1 MSAEITLTE
10 LSKMYGYSLPAVQK
24 WRDRGL
30 PYNTNTRRCNKDKAI
45 AWVLENII
53 NPLREVDVQAQIQQ
67 ERLRKARGEADAIE
81 LKNRTELNDL
91 IPVGYV
97 ETVLAGFCSEV
108 RQTMMQV
115 ATVDTLKILEAATD
129 QRTLKETLKD
139 IISARLNE
147 IGDIM
152 ISPDL
157 DAYDEYSEDE
167 EYKEPESEPV
177 EEQEDDEFDV
187 S

>member
-1 MSAEITLTE
+1 MTQEVTLTE

-30 PYNTNTRRCNKDKAI
+30 PYNTNTRRCPKDKAI
-45 AWVLENII
+45 TWVIENII
-53 NPLREVDVQAQIQQ
+53 SPLREVDVQAQIQQ

-97 ETVLAGFCSEV
+97 ETVLAGFCDDV

-115 ATVDTLKILEAATD
+115 ATVDTLKIMEAATD

-167 EYKEPESEPV
+167 EVKQEEPE

>member
-1 MSAEITLTE
+1 
-10 LSKMYGYSLPAVQK
+10 
-24 WRDRGL
+24 
-30 PYNTNTRRCNKDKAI
+30 
-45 AWVLENII
+45 
-53 NPLREVDVQAQIQQ
+53 
-67 ERLRKARGEADAIE
+67 
-81 LKNRTELNDL
+81 
-91 IPVGYV
+91 
-97 ETVLAGFCSEV
+97 
-108 RQTMMQV
+108 MMQV
-115 ATVDTLKILEAATD
+115 ATVDTLKIMESATD

>member
-1 MSAEITLTE
+1 MTQEVTLTE

-30 PYNTNTRRCNKDKAI
+30 PYNTNTRRCPRDRAI

-91 IPVGYV
+91 IPLGYV
-97 ETVLAGFCSEV
+97 ETVLSGFCGDV

-115 ATVDTLKILEAATD
+115 ATVDTLKIMEAATD

-167 EYKEPESEPV
+167 EVKQEEPE